1 MQLKEFLPHKLTKN
15 NQARGSMILPIY
27 LYGDPIFKKPAQK
40 LDQVDDKFIE
50 TLKNMFKTME
60 IADGIGLAATQ
71 VGIPYSFAVID
82 LSAYDEYRD
91 FKRMVII
98 NPEIIHSSG
107 EFLMEEGCLSIPGIR
122 AEIIRP
128 EKIVLKYHDIDFKVN
143 EIECDGLLA
152 RVIQHEVDHLK
163 GKFFIDYL
171 SPVRLKMLKP
181 KLTKIKKGE
190 VRPHYPFVVPGTRKV
205 IIPDSKIEKST

>member
-1 MQLKEFLPHKLTKN
+1 
-15 NQARGSMILPIY
+15 MILPIY

-40 LDQVDDKFIE
+40 IKNIDDKFIE
-50 TLKNMFKTME
+50 TLKDMFETME

-82 LSAYDEYRD
+82 VSVYEEYKD

-98 NPEIIHSSG
+98 NPEIIYTSG
-107 EFLMEEGCLSIPGIR
+107 EDVMEEGCLSIPGLR

-128 EKIVLKYHDIDFKVN
+128 AKVVLRYQDIDLTMN
-143 EIECDGLLA
+143 EMECEGLLA
-152 RVIQHEVDHLK
+152 RVVQHEVDHLN

-171 SPVRLKMLKP
+171 SPIRLKTLKP
-181 KLTKIKKGE
+181 KLSKIKKGE
-190 VRPHYPFVVPGTRKV
+190 VKTHYPIVIPGTKKV
-205 IIPDSKIEKST
+205 VTPEVKSE

>member
-1 MQLKEFLPHKLTKN
+1 
-15 NQARGSMILPIY
+15 MILPIY

-40 LDQVDDKFIE
+40 IKNIDDKFIE
-50 TLKNMFKTME
+50 TLKDMFETME

-82 LSAYDEYRD
+82 VSVYEEYKD

-98 NPEIIHSSG
+98 NPEIIYTSG
-107 EFLMEEGCLSIPGIR
+107 EDVMEEGCLSIPGLR

-128 EKIVLKYHDIDFKVN
+128 AKVVLRYQDIDLTMN
-143 EIECDGLLA
+143 EMECEGLLA
-152 RVIQHEVDHLK
+152 RVVQHEVDHLN

-171 SPVRLKMLKP
+171 SPIRLKTLKP
-181 KLTKIKKGE
+181 KLSKIKKGE
-190 VRPHYPFVVPGTRKV
+190 VKTHYPIVIPGQK
-205 IIPDSKIEKST
+205 KL